1 MLSIVEYSGNA
12 KEWDDYVQ
20 NRDDATPFHQIG
32 WKRIIEKTFRHKSYY
47 LMAKEKGIVKG
58 ILPLFM
64 IKNRLFGTFL
74 VSLPFVDFGGVIA
87 DSQQIASLLIDKAI
101 EIAEK
106 TSVNFIELRNLKII
120 EKSMLVNSQRKV
132 TFILLLSSNAESIW
146 KNSFSQNVRNKV
158 RKAEKNLLI
167 SSGNDYEYIYQF
179 YEIFCRNM
187 RDLGTPVHPIEFFKN
202 IMEEFPHHIKV
213 FTATYKDKVIG
224 AKLVLFYKDTM
235 FFAFHSSFRTHF
247 KFAPNNFLYWAAIK
261 YACERGYK
269 YCNMGRST
277 INSGP
282 YEFKKQWGPE
292 IRQLYWQYYLN
303 KAKQIPNLTPNNPKF
318 SLAIKLWKHL
328 PLRLTKLLG
337 PLIIRNIP

>member
-1 MLSIVEYSGNA
+1 MNIVEYSGNA

-32 WKRIIEKTFRHKSYY
+32 WKRIIEKTFGHQSHY
-47 LMAKEKGIVKG
+47 LMIKDKGTIKG
-58 ILPLFM
+58 ILPLFL
-64 IKNRLFGTFL
+64 IRSRLLGTFL
-74 VSLPFVDFGGVIA
+74 ISLPFVDCGGVIA

-101 EIAEK
+101 EIAEN
-106 TSVNFIELRNLKII
+106 TSSNFMELRNLKEI
-120 EKSMLVNSQRKV
+120 EKAILITKQHKV
-132 TFILLLSSNAESIW
+132 TFILVLNSNAESLW
-146 KNSFSQNVRNKV
+146 KNSFSQNVRNKI

-167 SSGNDYEYIYQF
+167 SSGNDHKYIYNF

-187 RDLGTPVHPIEFFKN
+187 RDLGTPVYPLKYFIN
-202 IMEEFPHHIKV
+202 TREEFPHHIRV
-213 FTATYKDKVIG
+213 FTATYKDKIIG
-224 AKLVLFYKDTM
+224 AKLVFFYKDTM
-235 FFAFHSSFRTHF
+235 FFSFHSSYRTYF
-247 KFAPNNFLYWAAIK
+247 NYAPNNLLYWASIK
-261 YACERGYK
+261 YACEKGYT

-282 YEFKKQWGPE
+282 YDFKKQWGPE

-303 KAKQIPNLTPNNPKF
+303 KAKQVPNLTPNNPKF